1 MFALQQNVDYEMR
14 TTVHIEKYLK
24 KSLII
29 HKEKTKEINFEW
41 VVFMS
46 DKDMDKLLHPIF

>member
-24 KSLII
+24 KII
-29 HKEKTKEINFEW
+29 NN
-41 VVFMS
+41 S
-46 DKDMDKLLHPIF
+46 